1 MGGSFARYL
10 AKALVAKSGFS
21 EGPVP
26 GTEELAAASDI
37 VLTKGDGLTF
47 CVVCIVDAEQDPS
60 RRFRLDRQKLREIG
74 QRCRAR
80 YAGAINGTRMPAAIE
95 IIEVRPSVT
104 PEDRERLK
112 PLRSRLGTVVMAYAV
127 DRSSATVTVNGWS
140 LVNPR
145 RRLIE
150 RLLKDPTLREDELAP
165 LPPAALPEPKGRPF
179 LTYLVLAMLAAV
191 FAVEQLVPVT
201 PARGFL
207 TPDVRTLVALGGVSR
222 PLVFEAHEW
231 FRLFTAALLH
241 GNLIHLL
248 VNGFAFWMAGLLL
261 EPLVGRAW
269 FFTLFFL
276 GALGG
281 SLMSV
286 AINPPNIVSVG
297 ASGAIMGLFAAALV
311 LAFRFPAGPQRTAIH
326 VGLLRVF
333 VPSMIP
339 LAVRTGPRVD
349 FGAHLGGAL
358 VGLLLGLFVL
368 RTWPRTAPRPRFA
381 GAAIA
386 LALLGVV
393 VFAWSGRE
401 AHASYGRYALGRF
414 LIPDEQL
421 PRTDEEIA
429 AKARM
434 LVSVYPRDPRAR
446 LYHAAVLL
454 RANPASAEAELR
466 KALAEKDLLQLY
478 FTREL
483 EVALRSALARS
494 LLAQDRVEDAKQEA
508 RPVCHGGP
516 GGAVPERLEPLRLC
530 D

>member
-1 MGGSFARYL
+1 MDNSFARYL
-10 AKALVAKSGFS
+10 AKVLVAKSGYV
-21 EGPVP
+21 EGSPP

-37 VLTKGDGLTF
+37 VLTKADGLTF
-47 CVVCIVDAEQDPS
+47 SVVCIVDAEQDPS
-60 RRFRLDRQKLREIG
+60 RRFGLARQKLREIG
-74 QRCRAR
+74 EVCRKR
-80 YAGAINGTRMPAAIE
+80 YAGTVSGSRMPAIIE
-95 IIEVRPSVT
+95 IVEVRSPAT

-112 PLRSRLGTVVMAYAV
+112 PLRSRFGTVVMAYAV
-127 DRSSATVTVNGWS
+127 DRSSSTVTVNAWS

-145 RRLIE
+145 RRLLE
-150 RLLKDPTLREDELAP
+150 RLLKEPMLGEDQLLRPA
-165 LPPAALPEPKGRPF
+165 PAALPEPKGFPF
-179 LTYLVLAMLAAV
+179 LTYLILAVLAAV
-191 FAVEQLVPVT
+191 FAVEQLVPVA
-201 PARGFL
+201 PASGLL

-241 GNLIHLL
+241 GNLIHLV

-269 FFTLFFL
+269 LFTLFFL

-286 AINPPNIVSVG
+286 AINPPNVVSVG
-297 ASGAIMGLFAAALV
+297 ASGAIMGLLASALV
-311 LAFRFPAGPQRTAIH
+311 LAFRFPAGPQRMAIH

-339 LAVRTGPRVD
+339 LAVRSGPRVD
-349 FGAHLGGAL
+349 FAAHLGGAL
-358 VGLLLGLFVL
+358 VGLLLGLLVL
-368 RTWPRTAPRPRFA
+368 TTWPRTAPRPRFA
-381 GAAIA
+381 GAAMAVA
-386 LALLGVV
+386 LFGAV

-414 LIPDEQL
+414 LIPDGQL

-454 RANPASAEAELR
+454 RANPVSAEAELR
-466 KALAEKDLLQLY
+466 KALREKELLQLY
-478 FTREL
+478 FTPDL
-483 EVALRSALARS
+483 EVALRSALART
-494 LLAQDRVEDAKQEA
+494 LLAQGRLEDAKNEA
-508 RPVCHGGP
+508 RPVCHAGP
-516 GGAVPERLEPLRLC
+516 GGAVPERLESLRLC